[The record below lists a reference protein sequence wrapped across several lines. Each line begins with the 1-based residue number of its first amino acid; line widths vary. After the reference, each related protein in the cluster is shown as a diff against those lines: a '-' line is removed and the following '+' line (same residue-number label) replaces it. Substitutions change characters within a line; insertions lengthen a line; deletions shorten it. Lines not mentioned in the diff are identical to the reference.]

1 MHSIHLYD
9 AIKQMRAISSRK
21 GSFSIVFLSY
31 SRSRGTSDGI
41 VEVPRARL
49 RPQQFPATKYSDIML
64 NYVDTDTGEAHHL
77 WQPLLMYFNGM
88 KIKL

>member
-1 MHSIHLYD
+1 
-9 AIKQMRAISSRK
+9 MRQISQRQ
-21 GSFSIVFLSY
+21 GNFSVVFMSC

-64 NYVDTDTGEAHHL
+64 NYVDTDTGEAQHL